1 MCDSL
6 FWHTSIPM
14 SSSSSMS
21 SDSEYLPHFNGKVIE
36 IRAMGYNLYT
46 AIYELIDNSVSKTC
60 GSKQVRIILYF
71 KDQRLNRITI
81 IDDGVGMT
89 IQQLREAIVFNLI
102 KARHVGDIG
111 KFHVGMKYAFIS
123 LGSDITMISKKENG
137 TMVGVHMNIE
147 QMEELD
153 TFAPTDI
160 VNAVTEEWEK
170 KHITP
175 SQFEQFK
182 KQSSGTY
189 IEIRNLLPSCRP
201 TSQRGV
207 PDMEKGLSTC
217 YTNLPNKC
225 IISVES
231 SDKPAPTYIVPK
243 DMFYVNEPLHLDESY
258 RTIFLLYKDGE
269 DVSLIEM
276 ISESRHRTP
285 TKMTGGTSATPVYWE
300 HKEVDDGKKAKKIVM
315 KELDTLPPIGD
326 RIGQIDVVIIQVN
339 RDSFEK
345 EKQWFPESSTLA
357 IDRKAFYFLRGDVRC
372 VGSAKQLGSKFSD
385 RVFTTT
391 ERQRCQV
398 SFDPCLDDKFGS
410 KFNKQMEDHAL
421 PCSILNTGLVTLYK
435 GITAKWN
442 KKWKS
447 HEAAL
452 PKSESESES
461 EESTDEEEQL
471 LAAAPFQLDGSNVVI
486 VPSEEVSAV
495 KPAEAVA
502 KPIEEVV
509 EKPAAK
515 PVVEVPV
522 VEEPAA
528 KEPAANEPSYN
539 EDAASND
546 VEEPASNGDVSD
558 EPAAEEPI
566 EVAEEE
572 MPQFDEDVPEFEQ
585 PLVPR
590 KNVVTFDLTHFT
602 NEQYEHFKE
611 MAEIFGLII

>member
-1 MCDSL
+1 MCDSPI
-6 FWHTSIPM
+6 WHTSIL
-14 SSSSSMS
+14 MS
-21 SDSEYLPHFNGKVIE
+21 SDSSMSTDVSYAPHFNGKVIE

-60 GSKQVRIILYF
+60 GSKRVRIILYF
-71 KDQRLNRITI
+71 KDQRLHRISI
-81 IDDGVGMT
+81 IDNGVGMT
-89 IQQLREAIVFNLI
+89 IKQLREAIIFNLI
-102 KARHVGDIG
+102 KVRQEGDIG

-160 VNAVTEEWEK
+160 VEAVTDEWEK

-217 YTNLPNKC
+217 YTNLPNNC

-231 SDKPAPTYIVPK
+231 SDKPVPTYIVPK
-243 DMFYVNEPLHLDESY
+243 DMFYVNEPQRHLDESY

-269 DVSLIEM
+269 DVRLIEM
-276 ISESRHRTP
+276 ISESRHYTP
-285 TKMTGGTSATPVYWE
+285 KKMTGGTSATPVYWE
-300 HKEVDDGKKAKKIVM
+300 HTEVDTGKKSKKIVM
-315 KELDTLPPIGD
+315 KKLDTLPPIGD
-326 RIGQIDVVIIQVN
+326 QIGQIDVIIIQVN
-339 RDSFEK
+339 RDSFEQ

-357 IDRKAFYFLRGDVRC
+357 IDRKAFYFLRGGVRC

-398 SFDPCLDDKFGS
+398 SFDPCMDDKFGS

-421 PCSILNTGLVTLYK
+421 PCSVLNTALVTLYK

-442 KKWKS
+442 KEWKEVDAPAPAPNTDS
-447 HEAAL
+447 D
-452 PKSESESES
+452 SES
-461 EESTDEEEQL
+461 DEKSDSDVEQHPVV
-471 LAAAPFQLDGSNVVI
+471 APFELDVSNEVVI
-486 VPSEEVSAV
+486 PVAASSTAKPSDELDEIPAV
-495 KPAEAVA
+495 KPVDEM
-502 KPIEEVV
+502 PD
-509 EKPAAK
+509 
-515 PVVEVPV
+515 
-522 VEEPAA
+522 A
-528 KEPAANEPSYN
+528 KEPDAEEPDV
-539 EDAASND
+539 EEAASEEPD
-546 VEEPASNGDVSD
+546 VEEPDVA
-558 EPAAEEPI
+558 EHVIEVPAAEDPI

-572 MPQFDEDVPEFEQ
+572 MPQFDDDVPEFEQ
-585 PLVPR
+585 PLIPR

-611 MAEIFGLII
+611 MAETFGLII